1 MASPFLSKND
11 GRALDGIWSWATVRH
26 PWPTRGGLIASS
38 GLTRVAVRRCSSMLT
53 VFETLWYACLAY
65 TGFILYRRWVV
76 YSRTRHF
83 ILEQRR
89 KAGIPDSDHRSL
101 PEAAADA
108 AARRQIDYEK
118 QLQSSDDVF
127 RPHVSRS
134 KALHSGFAP
143 KAVFRPIPVPDVEQ
157 EAKTARAPP
166 LEDPETFYGPRVS
179 RRLHSTPILAA
190 KKRMADE
197 ISEAPEVEQR
207 RSTVPRRVR
216 RKVSVEAPDLHE
228 AEEAEAMD
236 EEVEENASE
245 EEIESSMDEED
256 ISYDDDSE
264 DMDEEETGQVES
276 QPASTSMKRSADTSA
291 DHAPGDEWT
300 DANGLR
306 WCIGDDGIPR
316 RAVMLIEMR
325 PKYSMPRDTVHPD
338 AQLRVPTYVE
348 RFLSHEEYEEAK
360 RKKQLSWQH
369 ELSHAKGSSP
379 SSFQSDDVEDSLA
392 SMVARRSRG
401 QASRKGAHDLLFSD
415 MMRSRRPNASSADDS
430 PSNISMSD
438 ASFDDSASF
447 SSSFRADQADLSGRL
462 RLSRSTASPMRR
474 DGLPSKS
481 LPLLQQRY
489 TRMYA
494 PSPLSSPAR
503 RALDPEAKRK
513 REERL
518 MSRIRDEREKSRRS
532 NQNS

>member
-1 MASPFLSKND
+1 MP
-11 GRALDGIWSWATVRH
+11 
-26 PWPTRGGLIASS
+26 
-38 GLTRVAVRRCSSMLT
+38 T

-101 PEAAADA
+101 TEAAADA
-108 AARRQIDYEK
+108 AVRRQVDYER

-127 RPHVSRS
+127 RSHVSRT
-134 KALHSGFAP
+134 KGLHSSFAP
-143 KAVFRPIPVPDVEQ
+143 KVVFRPIPVPDIEH
-157 EAKTARAPP
+157 EAKTERAP
-166 LEDPETFYGPRVS
+166 LLDDPETFYGPKVS
-179 RRLHSTPILAA
+179 RQLHSTPVSAA

-197 ISEAPEVEQR
+197 ISEAPEIEQR

-216 RKVSVEAPDLHE
+216 RKVSVEVPDIHE

-236 EEVEENASE
+236 EEEEEDASE
-245 EEIESSMDEED
+245 DVIESSMDEED

-264 DMDEEETGQVES
+264 DMDEEAAEQVTT
-276 QPASTSMKRSADTSA
+276 QPASTSIKRSADTST

-316 RAVMLIEMR
+316 RAVMLVEMR

-338 AQLRVPTYVE
+338 AQLRVPTYIE
-348 RFLSHEEYEEAK
+348 RFLSHDEYEEAK

-369 ELSHAKGSSP
+369 ELSRVKGSSP

-415 MMRSRRPNASSADDS
+415 MMRSRRSTMSDGDDS
-430 PSNISMSD
+430 QSNVSMSD
-438 ASFDDSASF
+438 ASLDDSTSF
-447 SSSFRADQADLSGRL
+447 SSSFRADQADMSGRL

-474 DGLPSKS
+474 NALPNRSV
-481 LPLLQQRY
+481 PLIQQRY
-489 TRMYA
+489 SRTYA

-503 RALDPEAKRK
+503 TALDPEAKRR

-518 MSRIRDEREKSRRS
+518 MSKIRDEREKSKLVS
-532 NQNS
+532 DKNS

>member
-1 MASPFLSKND
+1 
-11 GRALDGIWSWATVRH
+11 
-26 PWPTRGGLIASS
+26 
-38 GLTRVAVRRCSSMLT
+38 MLT

-134 KALHSGFAP
+134 KALHSSFAP
-143 KAVFRPIPVPDVEQ
+143 EAVFRPIPVPDVEQ
-157 EAKTARAPP
+157 EAKTSRVPP
-166 LEDPETFYGPRVS
+166 FEDPETFYGPTVP
-179 RRLHSTPILAA
+179 RRLHSTPISAA

-216 RKVSVEAPDLHE
+216 RKVSVEVPDVHD

-236 EEVEENASE
+236 EEDEENASE
-245 EEIESSMDEED
+245 DEIESSMDEED
-256 ISYDDDSE
+256 ISYDDGSE

-348 RFLSHEEYEEAK
+348 RFLSHDEYEEAK

-415 MMRSRRPNASSADDS
+415 MMRSRRLNASNADDS

-462 RLSRSTASPMRR
+462 RLSRSAATPMRR

>member
-1 MASPFLSKND
+1 
-11 GRALDGIWSWATVRH
+11 
-26 PWPTRGGLIASS
+26 
-38 GLTRVAVRRCSSMLT
+38 MLT

-134 KALHSGFAP
+134 KALHSSFAP
-143 KAVFRPIPVPDVEQ
+143 EAVFRPIPVPDVEQ
-157 EAKTARAPP
+157 EAKTSRVPP
-166 LEDPETFYGPRVS
+166 FEDPETFYGPTVP
-179 RRLHSTPILAA
+179 RRLHSTPISAA

-216 RKVSVEAPDLHE
+216 RKVSVEVPDVHD

-236 EEVEENASE
+236 EEDEENASE
-245 EEIESSMDEED
+245 DEIESSMDEED
-256 ISYDDDSE
+256 VSYDDDSE

-348 RFLSHEEYEEAK
+348 RFLSHDEYEEAK

-415 MMRSRRPNASSADDS
+415 MIRSRRPNASNADNS

-518 MSRIRDEREKSRRS
+518 MSRIRDEREK
-532 NQNS
+532 